1 MLAIIYKTVKGHEM
15 KSIFNFI
22 FSKNTKSNFQNS
34 SFQNSSFHN
43 ADHFS
48 KTSKN
53 SKNESQLSIFDNA
66 TISDDYQVAE
76 ISFDEFKSSTIRVE
90 RRKFPRKPGET
101 RSAYSTKQ

>member
-1 MLAIIYKTVKGHEM
+1 M

-22 FSKNTKSNFQNS
+22 FSKNTKSTFQNS

-43 ADHFS
+43 AAHISQAS
-48 KTSKN
+48 KI
-53 SKNESQLSIFDNA
+53 SKNEPQLSIFDNA
-66 TISDDYQVAE
+66 PINDGCYQVAE
-76 ISFDEFKSSTIRVE
+76 ISFDEFKSSTVRVE